1 MNNTIAWLAG
11 IVDGEGTITI
21 TRQKRED
28 YKKHPYSY
36 RPEIHIT
43 NTSLL
48 MLEEVLRIF
57 RETISKETKIFSS
70 SNRNPRT
77 VYRVRIQDRKS
88 CLELTKLL
96 LPHLIAKKSQ
106 AKLLQ
111 DFLQSNG
118 SNSEAQAFRIRE
130 INAGK

>member
-43 NTSLL
+43 NTSIL
-48 MLEEVLRIF
+48 MLEEVLRIL

-88 CLELTKLL
+88 CLALIKLL

-106 AKLLQ
+106 AKLLK

-118 SNSEAQAFRIRE
+118 SNSETQAFRIRE
-130 INAGK
+130 MNAGK